1 MTRNYKLKNPFYKN
15 ARISV
20 DDTIFMVQCF
30 LRGLKASEAGK
41 EVGVSEVTAHKIFGK
56 LRKMVSSIEFNRTFS
71 EILEEHEYMLWTLYQ
86 AMRSF
91 FMYIDTTCDTE
102 LEELLEG
109 EPEEYKMLY
118 GGGRYRATFK
128 QIWSCI
134 YFCDTETPPLV
145 IQKMAKEGKIEDAI
159 QKRLS
164 CKNCPLRL
172 LDFYKPT
179 GNRDKWVNNDNAPF
193 VIEPYYKYKEDERD
207 LMILWVE
214 ILHYLSNYRNL
225 SISDLMDYSMQAMIS
240 RMLKR
245 SECKVKNIHYGM
257 DVNPIFLEDEQK
269 LEVEKGFKYQSLLE
283 AFVLEAS
290 MGYLEKKSTVG

>member
-1 MTRNYKLKNPFYKN
+1 MPRNYKQKNPFYKN

-20 DDTIFMVQCF
+20 NDTVYMVHCF
-30 LRGLKASEAGK
+30 LRGLKASDAGK

-71 EILEEHEYMLWTLYQ
+71 EILEEQEYMLWTLYQ
-86 AMRSF
+86 AMRAFLINIDISF
-91 FMYIDTTCDTE
+91 DPE
-102 LEELLEG
+102 LDELLEDD
-109 EPEEYKMLY
+109 PDEYKMLY
-118 GGGRYRATFK
+118 GAGHYRVTFK
-128 QIWSCI
+128 QLWSCV

-145 IQKMAKEGKIEDAI
+145 IQKMANDGKLEDAI

-172 LDFYKPT
+172 LEFYKPS
-179 GNRDKWVNNDNAPF
+179 GNRDKWIKNEDAPF

-214 ILHYLSNYRNL
+214 ILHYLSSYRNL

-257 DVNPIFLEDEQK
+257 EVKPIFLEDEQK
-269 LEVEKGFKYQSLLE
+269 AEVEKGFQYQSLLE
-283 AFVLEAS
+283 ALVLEAA
-290 MGYLEKKSTVG
+290 MGYLEKYPL